1 MKTKREKQNP
11 FICDKYPRPVTQNLL
26 QTLRENIDI
35 VWTFGKN
42 TFQKIP
48 KYLKTEIFT
57 TCIRFCHPF
66 ETRNIFDK
74 CYCLGV
80 VCFVFFFLHLCLS
93 QSIHILQKKIPCG
106 PTWIYFSPPNC
117 EGYLRAKLK
126 ITAQILKQ
134 VDQSKKNIKKSK
146 PTVCHKQQLKQ
157 SRNEN
162 IPPKVAGEC
171 T

>member
-57 TCIRFCHPF
+57 TWIRFCHPF

-80 VCFVFFFLHLCLS
+80 VCFVFFSCTFVYLNQYISYKKRYPVGLLGFTFPHL
-93 QSIHILQKKIPCG
+93 IVKD
-106 PTWIYFSPPNC
+106 T
-117 EGYLRAKLK
+117 
-126 ITAQILKQ
+126 
-134 VDQSKKNIKKSK
+134 
-146 PTVCHKQQLKQ
+146 
-157 SRNEN
+157 
-162 IPPKVAGEC
+162 
-171 T
+171 